1 MRISDWSSD
10 VCSSD
15 LKVRRLPLPR
25 GETDIFH
32 DRLCDDQIVDSPEPV
47 LRLGHPLAEPLG
59 VQRVLVGIERRQK
72 IRRVAHL
79 LQFDP
84 QPVKG
89 RRIEIGRASC
99 RESVCQY
106 VSLSVV
112 AVSLKKTKANNTHNT
127 P

>member
-59 VQRVLVGIERRQK
+59 VQRVLVGIERLQK
-72 IRRVAHL
+72 IRRVA
-79 LQFDP
+79 DRKSV
-84 QPVKG
+84 VKG
-89 RRIEIGRASC
+89 KSVDVSVNHGGRLI
-99 RESVCQY
+99 V
-106 VSLSVV
+106 
-112 AVSLKKTKANNTHNT
+112 TKNKEKNIT
-127 P
+127 